1 MTTGHRSE
9 RVPDV
14 RARRCSAY
22 QLERTKHNH
31 RLRRLSGSHRCNS
44 ASGGSDRPHGRVRT
58 AAGRGAHPRPV
69 VMCGDMGPG
78 RRPQPQPPRARGAP
92 PGAQTC
98 RCRRLPC
105 EYDGATRRHR
115 SGSARPTLHS
125 TWVRVGVAAVHLSVS
140 LPASPMRVRRGHTP
154 ASLGERS
161 ARSKA
166 HFTHRSVHAGESRR
180 PRVSSREYMNVS
192 LRCVAAQ

>member
-1 MTTGHRSE
+1 MSSLSPASSPRRERARRIRPAESWTALLWEGRSQAVTTGHRSE

-22 QLERTKHNH
+22 QLERTKHTH

-115 SGSARPTLHS
+115 SGSAVHAAKHISLTARYMQA
-125 TWVRVGVAAVHLSVS
+125 RVGGLES
-140 LPASPMRVRRGHTP
+140 LV
-154 ASLGERS
+154 
-161 ARSKA
+161 
-166 HFTHRSVHAGESRR
+166 EST
-180 PRVSSREYMNVS
+180 
-192 LRCVAAQ
+192 